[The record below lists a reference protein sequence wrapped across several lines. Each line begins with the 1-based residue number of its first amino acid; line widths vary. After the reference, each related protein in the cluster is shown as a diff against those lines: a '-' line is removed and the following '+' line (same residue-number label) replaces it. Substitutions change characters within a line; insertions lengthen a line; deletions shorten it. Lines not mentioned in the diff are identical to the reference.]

1 MQGYQN
7 LPIDIQTSKLLD
19 WLVDRRH
26 CNLKWQS
33 SVLQIRGKINTA
45 IQDMPEN
52 EEIKT
57 LLAGS
62 YIHYFHC
69 LRIVEILKGTEATS
83 KNIFGRYSSQ
93 RMKDWQEIVSLYEK
107 DNAYLAEVASLLVRN
122 VSYEIPSLKKQLS
135 KSQQLQQEF
144 SRKEVECQNGAAIMR
159 EKFHSS
165 CKQYGITGDN
175 VKRELLALVK
185 DLPSTLG
192 EVGKETCSLS
202 EAIELYAAFG
212 EFVCDWSSEPALPL
226 LRHTQ
231 CRGNTTVY
239 EWRTGSP
246 PSLVERPSVEEEG
259 VPATEDSIDWGT
271 LGSDGDSASDG
282 IDYGIAVADGG
293 VDWGISL
300 EPGALEADAG
310 DIDWGEEAASPVEI
324 EVVEMGTNCPEGVAR
339 GEDALTL
346 LENPATRNQFIDELM
361 ELEVFLT
368 QRLCEMGEEGDVLS
382 MSQFQLAP
390 TVIQSQTRD
399 KVLGVLSLVKGLIER
414 LTSVRMQHL
423 FMIQASPRYV
433 DRVTELL
440 RQKLKQADILVLK
453 QQAMAERRQEA
464 LREQG
469 QLEPRIDLLVQ
480 RTKELQK
487 QIESDISQRYN
498 NRPVNLMGVTI

>member
-62 YIHYFHC
+62 CEY
-69 LRIVEILKGTEATS
+69 RAAPV
-83 KNIFGRYSSQ
+83 
-93 RMKDWQEIVSLYEK
+93 
-107 DNAYLAEVASLLVRN
+107 N
-122 VSYEIPSLKKQLS
+122 VYP
-135 KSQQLQQEF
+135 
-144 SRKEVECQNGAAIMR
+144 
-159 EKFHSS
+159 
-165 CKQYGITGDN
+165 
-175 VKRELLALVK
+175 
-185 DLPSTLG
+185 TL
-192 EVGKETCSLS
+192 
-202 EAIELYAAFG
+202 
-212 EFVCDWSSEPALPL
+212 
-226 LRHTQ
+226 
-231 CRGNTTVY
+231 
-239 EWRTGSP
+239 
-246 PSLVERPSVEEEG
+246 
-259 VPATEDSIDWGT
+259 
-271 LGSDGDSASDG
+271 
-282 IDYGIAVADGG
+282 
-293 VDWGISL
+293 
-300 EPGALEADAG
+300 
-310 DIDWGEEAASPVEI
+310 
-324 EVVEMGTNCPEGVAR
+324 
-339 GEDALTL
+339 
-346 LENPATRNQFIDELM
+346 
-361 ELEVFLT
+361 LEVFLT

-390 TVIQSQTRD
+390 VVIQSQTRD

-487 QIESDISQRYN
+487 QASTWQ
-498 NRPVNLMGVTI
+498 MT